1 MAFDSNRVTGERT
14 IVAEA
19 VVDAHVHL
27 WDPERIPYPWLAEH
41 PRLRRPFSVT
51 DLDAAAE
58 GVPLRGMVLVEGDC
72 APASAAE
79 ETRLLVEAAAAHPR
93 IVAIVA
99 RADPTDRPGFERLL
113 ERYAACPAVRGI
125 RQNIQG
131 NAPGYC
137 LSADFVAGV
146 QEAGRQGLTFD
157 LCVTHDQLPEVLTLV
172 EQCPETSFVLD
183 HCGKPDVEHGLLDPW
198 REQVEAL
205 AALPHLRASRGSV
218 VTLGSVA
225 GFAPVVGRPAYV
237 AAKHAV
243 TGLMEALRPELAA
256 DGVHVGLVHPTFV
269 TTRLATAEGSQQRS
283 ETGAQVTPED
293 VAAAVVD
300 VLRRRRDRALV
311 GRTAYLAWHASRL
324 APRTYTRLMTR
335 RLRQESH

>member
-1 MAFDSNRVTGERT
+1 MTKTTHHPAGLRDAVVLVTGAAGSIGT
-14 IVAEA
+14 A
-19 VVDAHVHL
+19 
-27 WDPERIPYPWLAEH
+27 
-41 PRLRRPFSVT
+41 LRR
-51 DLDAAAE
+51 LLAAE
-58 GVPLRGMVLVEGDC
+58 GAVVVGLDMTADPAAGIVACDITDEARGRAAIEQVVAEYGRLDVLVNNAGI
-72 APASAAE
+72 SAIGA
-79 ETRLLVEAAAAHPR
+79 VDDHD
-93 IVAIVA
+93 VATHRTVMEVNYLGA
-99 RADPTDRPGFERLL
+99 L
-113 ERYAACPAVRGI
+113 AC
-125 RQNIQG
+125 
-131 NAPGYC
+131 
-137 LSADFVAGV
+137 
-146 QEAGRQGLTFD
+146 T
-157 LCVTHDQLPEVLTLV
+157 
-172 EQCPETSFVLD
+172 
-183 HCGKPDVEHGLLDPW
+183 
-198 REQVEAL
+198 L

>member
-1 MAFDSNRVTGERT
+1 MTKTTHHPAGLRDAVVLVTGAAGSIGT
-14 IVAEA
+14 A
-19 VVDAHVHL
+19 
-27 WDPERIPYPWLAEH
+27 
-41 PRLRRPFSVT
+41 LRR
-51 DLDAAAE
+51 LLAAE
-58 GVPLRGMVLVEGDC
+58 GAVVVGLDMTADPAAGIVACDITDEARVRAAIEQVVAEYGRLDVLVNNAGI
-72 APASAAE
+72 SAIGA
-79 ETRLLVEAAAAHPR
+79 VDDHD
-93 IVAIVA
+93 VATHRTVMEVNYLGA
-99 RADPTDRPGFERLL
+99 L
-113 ERYAACPAVRGI
+113 AC
-125 RQNIQG
+125 
-131 NAPGYC
+131 
-137 LSADFVAGV
+137 
-146 QEAGRQGLTFD
+146 T
-157 LCVTHDQLPEVLTLV
+157 
-172 EQCPETSFVLD
+172 
-183 HCGKPDVEHGLLDPW
+183 
-198 REQVEAL
+198 L